1 MPKQHNALYGADL
14 HNPKGMSVESYASAS
29 KFVISA
35 SNMTITAS
43 GYTIKATAF
52 LGDGS
57 GITGV
62 PANDWDGSHTGD
74 GTISGTLTAGEFV
87 GGGAGI
93 TGITGE
99 WDGSHTGTATFT
111 GNVTSSG
118 NISASLAS
126 TGSFGRVQA
135 TTFVGDGSGITG
147 VTGEWDGSHTGTATF
162 IGNVTASGVV
172 SASGGFVGDGS
183 SLTGVGGGG
192 LTHDFYASSS
202 LVTGDAVIINA
213 DGSVKKVES
222 ETVARK
228 IPMKDYGTANGTW
241 YNSAGWEFDNDRT
254 NAQKK
259 ISYDPNAADRFV
271 FAYADYGS
279 SNDGKARVGTIS
291 IDTSTSDNNLSK
303 VEYGGAS
310 TFESGMGD
318 YLYLCEF
325 IPGSSTKF
333 VVMYKNSATA
343 KISARVG
350 TISGTAPNETI
361 AFGTEAVMA
370 DPNDLDHAYNVAG
383 VMDPSDTTNGTM
395 IVIAGTDV
403 NSGSAWIGTVS
414 GTSFSWGRE
423 YSMTTADLRYTEIAA
438 DPNNSGKFCAIYDD
452 QSVNVSLS
460 SNIITRS
467 GTALSFG
474 SVQRV
479 TGGSSDS
486 PSSIAYDPNT
496 TNSIAICLGSSSDL
510 VAGVQSGTS
519 VTWGSKD
526 SSASIVGGR
535 IRFNP
540 HIAGVWG
547 IFHQYGPYNTATA
560 KFTHGTLSGTS
571 FTTANSATYQQLVVS
586 SNPQGLDFDFD
597 KVTPSKFSVIF
608 GGTGGYEETSGRVS
622 VGQLAGVEGT
632 NLTTS
637 NWAGM
642 ATGTTSLN
650 GTASITTRGGVATDI
665 TGSGLVPGTVYYLQ
679 GDSSLATTAG
689 TPSVKA
695 GKALSAT
702 SIILTAAPLD
712 VDGSP
717 YATSAQG
724 TTADTALTNAAT
736 AQTTANAAL
745 PKAGG
750 AMTGA
755 ITTNSTF
762 DGKDVSTLA
771 TTAEAHAY
779 VEANALALTAA
790 LTTNSTI
797 DGIDIATRD
806 GILTSTTTTA
816 GAALPKAGGTMTG
829 GLIGTTATFTG
840 NVSSSLTSTGS
851 FGMVLV
857 GGSVLASADGFDY
870 STSSSPVITTN
881 PSSLGATWI
890 NTTSGEIFVATDI
903 TTDENVWMGTNSSS
917 IAPQAVTYFGA
928 RGVWA
933 GGYDVVGTSQTNTI
947 DYITIATTGNATDFG
962 NLTNSRYDP
971 SGCADSSKGV
981 FGGGQAGNTSY
992 NNIDYVTIAST
1003 GDATDFGDLTVGR
1016 AGPAALSN
1024 GTRGIWG
1031 GGTAGNSR
1039 VNTIDYIT
1047 IATTGNA
1054 ADFGD
1059 LTLSR
1064 QHPGAASNGTRGM
1077 WAGGYI
1083 GGNPSYTKVMDY
1095 VTIATLGNA
1104 TSFGDLNTWG
1114 AAYVGGTS
1122 DGTKGVFAGG
1132 YSSSYK
1138 NWILYV
1144 VIATTSNSNDF
1155 GDLTLARKNI
1165 AAASDGTK
1173 GVFGGGYS
1181 NVAPYQHNT
1190 MDYVTIASTGNA
1202 SDFGDLSLGRD
1213 RAGACSG

>member
-1 MPKQHNALYGADL
+1 MTVDSH
-14 HNPKGMSVESYASAS
+14 ASSS
-29 KFVISA
+29 KFTVSA

-52 LGDGS
+52 QGDGS
-57 GITGV
+57 GLTGV

-74 GTISGTLTAGEFV
+74 GVITGNLEVTGDTSGSSTSTGSFGRVDVVGRVVADKFFGDGTNLVGVTADWDGSHTGNGNISGTLTAGEFV

-99 WDGSHTGTATFT
+99 WDGTHTGTATFT
-111 GNVTSSG
+111 
-118 NISASLAS
+118 
-126 TGSFGRVQA
+126 
-135 TTFVGDGSGITG
+135 
-147 VTGEWDGSHTGTATF
+147 
-162 IGNVTASGVV
+162 GNVTASGVV

-202 LVTGDAVIINA
+202 LVAGDGVIINA
-213 DGSVKKVES
+213 DGSVKKVEQ
-222 ETVARK
+222 ETVAKK
-228 IPMKDYGTANGTW
+228 IPMKTTGTANGTW
-241 YNSAGWEFDNDRT
+241 YNSAGYEYNSGST
-254 NAQKK
+254 NTSKFLA
-259 ISYDPNAADRFV
+259 YDPDTADRFII
-271 FAYADYGS
+271 AWGDS
-279 SNDGKARVGTIS
+279 SNSNRGEACVGTITA
-291 IDTSTSDNNLSK
+291 DDDNGIIT
-303 VEYGGAS
+303 YGGVA
-310 TFESGMGD
+310 TFDSSNITLFG
-318 YLYLCEF
+318 CEF
-325 IPGSSTKF
+325 VPGSSTKF
-333 VVMYKNSATA
+333 VVCYREDATD
-343 KISARVG
+343 KIAARVG

-361 AFGTEAVMA
+361 AFGTEAIMTN
-370 DPNDLDHAYNVAG
+370 PNACWNARI
-383 VMDPSDTTNGTM
+383 VMDPEDTTNGTF
-395 IVIAGTDV
+395 VIATQAYISGAD
-403 NSGSAWIGTVS
+403 NSGSAYVGSVS
-414 GTSFSWGRE
+414 GTDITYGPE
-423 YSMTTADLRYTEIAA
+423 YQYDSSATTTDPHIDA
-438 DPNNSGKFCAIYDD
+438 DPQGGGKFCIVYSTSA
-452 QSVNVSLS
+452 NLLS
-460 SNIITRS
+460 KIATRS
-467 GTALSFG
+467 GTALTFG
-474 SVQRV
+474 TATTVA
-479 TGGSSDS
+479 GSGNTMYGL
-486 PSSIAYDPNT
+486 AYDPST
-496 TNSIAICLGSSSDL
+496 ANSLICSYGSTYL
-510 VAGVQSGTS
+510 IGGIQSGTS
-519 VTWGSKD
+519 VSWGSQN
-526 SSASIVGGR
+526 SAL
-535 IRFNP
+535 
-540 HIAGVWG
+540 
-547 IFHQYGPYNTATA
+547 YNTAGGGTIRFHPSVA
-560 KFTHGTLSGTS
+560 GEWVMAHQLGTNNADGLVTRGTLSGTTITTGTSSTYRDKIVDSS
-571 FTTANSATYQQLVVS
+571 FSYPNIKFDNVTA
-586 SNPQGLDFDFD
+586 G
-597 KVTPSKFSVIF
+597 KFTVMF
-608 GGTGGYEETSGRVS
+608 GGYGGYEQTSGRCS
-622 VGQLAGVEGT
+622 VGRITSTST

-637 NWAGM
+637 NWSGM
-642 ATGTTSLN
+642 ATGTTSASLQ
-650 GTASITTRGGVATDI
+650 ASITTRGGVATGV
-665 TGSGLVPGTVYYLQ
+665 TGSGLTPGTIYYLQ
-679 GDSSLATTAG
+679 GDGSLATTAD

-702 SIILTAAPLD
+702 SIILTSAPLD

-724 TTADTALTNAAT
+724 DTAVSALANAAT
-736 AQTTANAAL
+736 AQTTADAAL

-762 DGKDVSTLA
+762 DGV
-771 TTAEAHAY
+771 
-779 VEANALALTAA
+779 
-790 LTTNSTI
+790 
-797 DGIDIATRD
+797 DIATRD

-870 STSSSPVITTN
+870 TSGSSPVVTTN
-881 PSSLGATWI
+881 PSSVGSTWI

-903 TTDENVWMGTNSSS
+903 TAGENVWKGTNSSS

-933 GGYDVVGTSQTNTI
+933 GGYPEAAGLNVI

-962 NLTNSRYDP
+962 DLTRSSYDP
-971 SGCADSSKGV
+971 SACADSSKGV
-981 FGGGQAGNTSY
+981 FGGGKAGNTDH
-992 NNIDYVTIAST
+992 NVIDYVTIST
-1003 GDATDFGDLTVGR
+1003 TGNATDFGDLTVAR
-1016 AGPAALSN
+1016 QGPAALSD

-1031 GGTAGNSR
+1031 GGSAGNSR
-1039 VNTIDYIT
+1039 SNTIDYIT

-1054 ADFGD
+1054 VDFGD

-1104 TSFGDLNTWG
+1104 TSFGDLDTWG

-1122 DGTKGVFAGG
+1122 NGTRGMFAGG

-1144 VIATTSNSNDF
+1144 TIATTGNSADF

-1173 GVFGGGYS
+1173 GVFGGGRTS
-1181 NVAPYQHNT
+1181 ASPYYMDT
-1190 MDYVTIASTGNA
+1190 LDYVTMASTGNA
-1202 SDFGDLSLGRD
+1202 VDFGDLSVARD
-1213 RAGACSG
+1213 RPGACSG